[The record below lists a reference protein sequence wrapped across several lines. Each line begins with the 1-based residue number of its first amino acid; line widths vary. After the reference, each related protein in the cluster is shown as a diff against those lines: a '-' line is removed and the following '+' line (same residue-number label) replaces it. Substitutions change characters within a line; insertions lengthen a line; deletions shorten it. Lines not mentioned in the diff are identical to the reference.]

1 MLIEII
7 LSLFVGILTGIF
19 TGLIPG
25 IHINLI
31 GAFLITL
38 ISSFYINPI
47 YAMVFIVSLAI
58 THTFI
63 DFIPSIFLGCPDTDT
78 ELSVLP
84 GHELLKLKR
93 GYEAIYLSN
102 MGSIIA
108 IILTAIIL
116 IPSLFLIE
124 KFYNLIFSF
133 IPYFLILI
141 SIILIL
147 TEKNKYYGFFIFL
160 LTGLLGIGTSTL
172 ELNQSLLPLL
182 TGLFGVSSIII
193 SLKNHVNIPS
203 QIITKPHIK
212 ITRPVLSALIGAPL
226 CSFLPGVGS
235 GQAAIIGNTII
246 KNSMKQFIV
255 LLGIV
260 NTLVMTFSFISLF
273 IISKTRTGAAA
284 NIKEIIGTLNINHFI
299 LIIIVVLISGIFA
312 YFLTLFLAKYFALKL
327 KNINYKKLS
336 LITLAILFIVVFII
350 SGILG
355 IIVLIISSLT
365 GIYAIELN
373 VRRSNMMGVLILPT
387 IFWLLN

>member
-1 MLIEII
+1 MLVEII
-7 LSLFVGILTGIF
+7 ISLFIGILIGIF

-31 GAFLITL
+31 GAFIITL
-38 ISSFYINPI
+38 ISSFYLNPI
-47 YAMVFIVSLAI
+47 YAIVFIVSLAV

-102 MGSIIA
+102 IGSIIA
-108 IILTAIIL
+108 IILTGIIL

-124 KFYNLIFSF
+124 KFYSAIFSF
-133 IPYFLILI
+133 IPYILIFI

-147 TEKNKYYGFFIFL
+147 TEKKKWSALFVFL
-160 LTGLLGIGTSTL
+160 LTGVLGITASTL
-172 ELNQSLLPLL
+172 TLNQPLLPLL
-182 TGLFGVSSIII
+182 TGLFGVSGIII
-193 SLKNHVNIPS
+193 SLKNNVNIPS
-203 QIITKPHIK
+203 QIITKPRVRIAK
-212 ITRPVLSALIGAPL
+212 PILSALIGAPL

-246 KNSMKQFIV
+246 RNSRKQFIV

-273 IISKTRTGAAA
+273 ILSKTRTGAAA
-284 NIKEIIGTLNINHFI
+284 SIKEIIGTLNTNHFI
-299 LIIIVVLISGIFA
+299 LIIITVLISGIVA

-327 KNINYKKLS
+327 KNINYRKLS

-350 SGILG
+350 SGFLG
-355 IIVLIISSLT
+355 IIILIISSLT
-365 GIYAIELN
+365 GIYSIELN
-373 VRRSNMMGVLILPT
+373 VRRSNMMGVLILGT
-387 IFWLLN
+387 IFWLI

>member
-1 MLIEII
+1 MLVEII
-7 LSLFVGILTGIF
+7 ISLFIGILIGIF
-19 TGLIPG
+19 TGLVPG

-31 GAFLITL
+31 GAFIITL

-47 YAMVFIVSLAI
+47 YAIVFIVSLAV

-108 IILTAIIL
+108 IILTVIIL
-116 IPSLFLIE
+116 IPSLLLIE
-124 KFYNLIFSF
+124 KFYSAIFSF
-133 IPYFLILI
+133 IPYILIFI

-147 TEKNKYYGFFIFL
+147 TEKKKWSALFVFL
-160 LTGLLGIGTSTL
+160 LTGVLGITASTL
-172 ELNQSLLPLL
+172 TLNQPLLPLL
-182 TGLFGVSSIII
+182 TGLFGVSGIII
-193 SLKNHVNIPS
+193 SLKNNVDIPS
-203 QIITKPHIK
+203 QIITKPRVR
-212 ITRPVLSALIGAPL
+212 ITKPILSALIGAPL

-246 KNSMKQFIV
+246 RNSRKQFIV

-273 IISKTRTGAAA
+273 ILSKTRTGAAA
-284 NIKEIIGTLNINHFI
+284 SIKEIIGTLNTNHFI
-299 LIIIVVLISGIFA
+299 LIIITVLISGIVA

-327 KNINYKKLS
+327 KDIDYRKLS
-336 LITLAILFIVVFII
+336 LITLVILFIVVFVI
-350 SGILG
+350 SGFLG
-355 IIVLIISSLT
+355 IIILIISSLT
-365 GIYAIELN
+365 GIYSIELN
-373 VRRSNMMGVLILPT
+373 VRRSNMMGVLILGT
-387 IFWLLN
+387 IFWLI

>member
-1 MLIEII
+1 MLVEII
-7 LSLFVGILTGIF
+7 ISLFIGILIGIF
-19 TGLIPG
+19 TGLVPG

-31 GAFLITL
+31 GAFIITL
-38 ISSFYINPI
+38 ISSFYLNPI
-47 YAMVFIVSLAI
+47 YAIVFIVSLAV

-102 MGSIIA
+102 IGSIIA
-108 IILTAIIL
+108 IILTGIIL
-116 IPSLFLIE
+116 IPSLLLIE
-124 KFYNLIFSF
+124 KFYSAIFSF
-133 IPYFLILI
+133 IPYILIFI

-147 TEKNKYYGFFIFL
+147 TEKKKWSALFVFL
-160 LTGLLGIGTSTL
+160 LTGVLGITASTL
-172 ELNQSLLPLL
+172 TLNQPLLPLL
-182 TGLFGVSSIII
+182 TGLFGVSGIII
-193 SLKNHVNIPS
+193 SLKNNVNIPS
-203 QIITKPHIK
+203 QIITKPRVRIAK
-212 ITRPVLSALIGAPL
+212 PILSALIGAPL

-246 KNSMKQFIV
+246 RNSRKQFIV

-273 IISKTRTGAAA
+273 ILSKTRTGAAA
-284 NIKEIIGTLNINHFI
+284 SIKEIIGTLNTNHFI
-299 LIIIVVLISGIFA
+299 LIIITVLISGIVA

-327 KNINYKKLS
+327 KNINYRKLS

-350 SGILG
+350 SGFLG
-355 IIVLIISSLT
+355 IIILIISSLT
-365 GIYAIELN
+365 GIYSIELN
-373 VRRSNMMGVLILPT
+373 VRRSNMMGVLILGT
-387 IFWLLN
+387 IFWLI

>member
-1 MLIEII
+1 MLVEII
-7 LSLFVGILTGIF
+7 ISLFIGILIGIF
-19 TGLIPG
+19 TGLVPG

-31 GAFLITL
+31 GAFIITL
-38 ISSFYINPI
+38 ISSFYLNPI
-47 YAMVFIVSLAI
+47 YAIVFIVSLAV

-102 MGSIIA
+102 IGSIIA
-108 IILTAIIL
+108 IILTGIIL

-124 KFYNLIFSF
+124 KFYSAIFSF
-133 IPYFLILI
+133 IPYILIFI

-147 TEKNKYYGFFIFL
+147 TEKKKWSALFVFL
-160 LTGLLGIGTSTL
+160 LTGVLGITASTL
-172 ELNQSLLPLL
+172 TLNQPLLPLL
-182 TGLFGVSSIII
+182 TGLFGVSGIII
-193 SLKNHVNIPS
+193 SLKNNVNIPS
-203 QIITKPHIK
+203 QIITKPRVRIAK
-212 ITRPVLSALIGAPL
+212 PILSALIGAPL

-246 KNSMKQFIV
+246 RNSRKQFIV

-273 IISKTRTGAAA
+273 ILSKTRTGAAA
-284 NIKEIIGTLNINHFI
+284 SIKEIIGTLNTNHFI
-299 LIIIVVLISGIFA
+299 LIIITVLISGIVA

-327 KNINYKKLS
+327 KNINYRKLS

-350 SGILG
+350 SGFLG
-355 IIVLIISSLT
+355 IIILIISSLT
-365 GIYAIELN
+365 GIYSIELN
-373 VRRSNMMGVLILPT
+373 VRRSNMMGVLILGT
-387 IFWLLN
+387 IFWLI

>member
-7 LSLFVGILTGIF
+7 ISLFIGILTGVL

-31 GAFLITL
+31 GAFTITF
-38 ISSFYINPI
+38 ISSFYVNPI
-47 YAMVFIVSLAI
+47 YSIVFITTLAI

-102 MGSIIA
+102 IGSIVA
-108 IILTAIIL
+108 IIITVVIL
-116 IPSLFLIE
+116 FPSIFLM
-124 KFYNLIFSF
+124 KNFYDLILKF
-133 IPYFLILI
+133 IPYILIFI

-147 TEKNKYYGFFIFL
+147 TEKKKWSAFFVFM
-160 LTGLLGIGTSTL
+160 LTGILGITSSNL
-172 ELNQSLLPLL
+172 EINQPLLPLL
-182 TGLFGVSSIII
+182 TGLFGASSIII
-193 SLKNHVNIPS
+193 SLKNKVNIPS
-203 QIITKPHIK
+203 QIITKPKVRIK
-212 ITRPVLSALIGAPL
+212 RPILSALIGAPL
-226 CSFLPGVGS
+226 CSFLPGIGS

-246 KNSMKQFIV
+246 RNSRKQFIV

-273 IISKTRTGAAA
+273 VIEKTRTGAAA
-284 NIKEIIGTLNINHFI
+284 SIKEITETLNTSHFI
-299 LIIIVVLISGIFA
+299 LIIVIVIISGTLA

-336 LITLAILFIVVFII
+336 ITTLLLLFVIVFIV
-350 SGILG
+350 SGFLG
-355 IIVLIISSLT
+355 IIILIISTLT
-365 GIYAIELN
+365 GIYSIELN
-373 VRRSNMMGVLILPT
+373 VRRSNMMGVLILGT
-387 IFWLLN
+387 IFWLL